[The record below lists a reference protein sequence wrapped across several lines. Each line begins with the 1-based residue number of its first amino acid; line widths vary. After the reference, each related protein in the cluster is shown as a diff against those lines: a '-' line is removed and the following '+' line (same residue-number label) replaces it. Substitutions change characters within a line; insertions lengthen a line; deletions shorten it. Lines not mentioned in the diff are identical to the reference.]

1 MTAWLQH
8 TLQQAWEEGGG
19 GVQSKRDRE
28 TQDTETESNLVFYAQ
43 STTTV
48 TSARERGGGRERE
61 RERGQRQTD
70 RAKEVCSS
78 QHWWRYSSAGDV
90 RDGEGHRAPL
100 AFSQQQRTKRHL
112 PGLRLPAFH
121 LAPAVLDRALR
132 QAGHVGQ
139 AGQAS

>member
-1 MTAWLQH
+1 M
-8 TLQQAWEEGGG
+8 
-19 GVQSKRDRE
+19 
-28 TQDTETESNLVFYAQ
+28 FYAQ

-48 TSARERGGGRERE
+48 TSARERGGGGGGNREGAE
-61 RERGQRQTD
+61 ID

-90 RDGEGHRAPL
+90 WDGEGHRALL
-100 AFSQQQRTKRHL
+100 AFSQQQKTKRHL

-139 AGQAS
+139 ASPRADRWAATLLALFRAGNSEGGSN